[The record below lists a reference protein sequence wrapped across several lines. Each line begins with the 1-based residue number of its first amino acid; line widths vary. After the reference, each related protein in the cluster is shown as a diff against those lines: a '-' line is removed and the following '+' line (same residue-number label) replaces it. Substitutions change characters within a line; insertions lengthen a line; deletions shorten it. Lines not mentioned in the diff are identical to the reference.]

1 MNKVSIIMPAFNAEN
16 YIAKSIQSV
25 LNQTYKDF
33 ELIVIN
39 DKSTDNTMNIV
50 NDFIR
55 KDQRIKVIDLK
66 ENQGVAQARNHGI
79 KASTGRFI
87 AFLDSDDLWHSEKLN
102 KQISFMHENDCA
114 FSYTAY
120 EIIDHKGM
128 RLQQYVK
135 VPKSRSYK
143 QLLRGNFIGCLTV
156 VIDKTKV
163 KPFEML
169 KIGHEDYALWL
180 SILKEND
187 IKAYGLTEILAYYR
201 KGQVSVSSNKN
212 RAMKW
217 QWNIIRNI
225 EKKNIIYSTFLFFMY
240 AFNAVTKVK
249 KLKDRT
255 L

>member
-33 ELIVIN
+33 ELIIIN
-39 DKSTDNTMNIV
+39 DKSTDNTMSIV
-50 NDFIR
+50 NDFER

-102 KQISFMHENDCA
+102 KQISFMLENDCA

-163 KPFEML
+163 RPFEML

-180 SILKEND
+180 SILKENN
-187 IKAYGLTEILAYYR
+187 IRAYGLTEILAYYR

-225 EKKNIIYSTFLFFMY
+225 EKKNIVYSTFLFFMY

>member
-33 ELIVIN
+33 ELIIIN
-39 DKSTDNTMNIV
+39 DKSTDNTMSIV
-50 NDFIR
+50 NDFER

-87 AFLDSDDLWHSEKLN
+87 AFLDSDDLWHSDKLS
-102 KQISFMHENDCA
+102 KQIHFMLENNYA

-128 RLQQYVK
+128 PLQQYVK

-163 KPFEML
+163 RPFEML

-180 SILKEND
+180 SILKENN
-187 IKAYGLTEILAYYR
+187 IRAYGLTEILAYYR

-225 EKKNIIYSTFLFFMY
+225 EKKNIVYSTFLFFMY